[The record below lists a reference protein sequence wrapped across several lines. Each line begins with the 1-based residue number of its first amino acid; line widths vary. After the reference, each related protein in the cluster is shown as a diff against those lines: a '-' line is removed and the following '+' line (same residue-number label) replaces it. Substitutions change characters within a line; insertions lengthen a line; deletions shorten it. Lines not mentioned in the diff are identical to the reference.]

1 MLLYF
6 FKYKFLNLSSQKIF
20 ADKYSWVQP
29 DWTGPPEKLKSP
41 HFEHKSGRFQSGCT
55 ELYESTTVSCRL
67 AWEYCTTFSN
77 IVIVN
82 YYLHVWVRSCEIYG
96 GRGLESDKMLC
107 LFIDIRYLESIYLFN
122 YLLIYLTIYVLIDV
136 RYLESLRQNHSF
148 RNMETVNK
156 DEDRVGHLVTDPDYL
171 KQRWISTYL
180 YLSIYPILS
189 DSYLSSWTVLIVPN
203 FPHRRWHTGTPS
215 FPSLSVSVFQ
225 LNGDVAPIVAATQ
238 PPDLTRRPL
247 YHL

>member
-1 MLLYF
+1 
-6 FKYKFLNLSSQKIF
+6 
-20 ADKYSWVQP
+20 
-29 DWTGPPEKLKSP
+29 
-41 HFEHKSGRFQSGCT
+41 
-55 ELYESTTVSCRL
+55 
-67 AWEYCTTFSN
+67 
-77 IVIVN
+77 
-82 YYLHVWVRSCEIYG
+82 
-96 GRGLESDKMLC
+96 MLC

-122 YLLIYLTIYVLIDV
+122 YLLIYLTIDVLIDV

-215 FPSLSVSVFQ
+215 FSSLSVSVFQ

-238 PPDLTRRPL
+238 PPDLTRRPQYYL
-247 YHL
+247 